1 MPIRDYQRPTELPAA
16 RALLRQPGAAS
27 LMFGPRVPD
36 EPFAGIDAVVELSQL
51 NLNYIRVTAP
61 AIQIWVATPLQALTE
76 SAEVRAE
83 ACGLL
88 AEAASWVA
96 PLTLRNLATLGGA
109 LAATKGPPEVRLAL
123 LVMEAVRVPDDPLAE
138 IVLPRSPRPGLG
150 AAFAR
155 VARSPRDEAIVAVA
169 AKLYVHEGVC
179 RNVRLAVAGASPQP
193 TRLLSAEALLE
204 GQPWS
209 DERLN
214 AVVER
219 VRGEAQPIVDYRGS
233 VEYRKAMAGTLARR
247 ALTEAWQRAQ

>member
-1 MPIRDYQRPTELPAA
+1 
-16 RALLRQPGAAS
+16 
-27 LMFGPRVPD
+27 MFGPRLPD
-36 EPFAGIDAVVELSQL
+36 APFAGIDIVVDLSPL
-51 NLNYIRVTAP
+51 NLNYIRVLDS
-61 AIQIWVATPLQALTE
+61 ILRIGVATPLQTI
-76 SAEVRAE
+76 AEAAEIQAE

-88 AEAASWVA
+88 TEAARLVA

-138 IVLPRSPRPGLG
+138 IVLARSPRPGLG
-150 AAFAR
+150 AALAR

-193 TRLLSAEALLE
+193 TRVLSAEALLE

-219 VRGEAQPIVDYRGS
+219 VRVEAQPIVDYRGS

>member
-1 MPIRDYQRPTELPAA
+1 L
-16 RALLRQPGAAS
+16 
-27 LMFGPRVPD
+27 
-36 EPFAGIDAVVELSQL
+36 
-51 NLNYIRVTAP
+51 
-61 AIQIWVATPLQALTE
+61 
-76 SAEVRAE
+76 
-83 ACGLL
+83 
-88 AEAASWVA
+88 
-96 PLTLRNLATLGGA
+96 
-109 LAATKGPPEVRLAL
+109 
-123 LVMEAVRVPDDPLAE
+123 
-138 IVLPRSPRPGLG
+138 
-150 AAFAR
+150 AR

-193 TRLLSAEALLE
+193 TRVLSAEALLE

-219 VRGEAQPIVDYRGS
+219 VRVEAQPIVDYRGS